1 MDKKKKNI
9 IIISIIGVVFV
20 AALGL
25 VGMKVFQGFSAK
37 KYVDAVL
44 DQNVNGEV
52 GSIVGMTK
60 GLTEDA
66 AKKQYEQTVEGFLN
80 NVVAAESLPLDEE
93 QKKAC
98 MDACKDIFAELNYR
112 VVDEKKVDDKE
123 YEVTVQI
130 KVSDV
135 IAKLKTLL
143 EAETERINTK
153 VENGEYRGT
162 MEEIDAQMK
171 ADYAVKLADVLKE
184 AAKTM
189 KDGESKTVVVTVKK
203 GENGLYNIEGSQI
216 SEILTKMMGLSKKED

>member
-98 MDACKDIFAELNYR
+98 LDACKDIFAELSYR
-112 VVDEKKVDDKE
+112 VVDEKKVNDKE

-135 IAKLKTLL
+135 IEKLKTLL
-143 EAETERINTK
+143 EAETARINTK

-171 ADYAVKLADVLKE
+171 ADYAVNLAKVLKE

-189 KDGESKTVVVTVKK
+189 KDGESQTVVVTVKK